1 MAVVSDRTKRRELEA
16 AGRPPRHV
24 TYVWELPVRIV
35 HWTIVLSLVVLSVT
49 GYYIYHPFFS
59 GSGGPGH
66 PGFTMGTVRF
76 VHEVT
81 GFVFI
86 AAVLFRVYWAFVGN
100 RYGHWRGLLP
110 VTAAQ
115 RRGVRE
121 MLRYY
126 FYRRRH
132 PVPMN
137 GHNPLAGL
145 AYVLLYALF
154 ALSILSGL
162 GLFAWVSRIPAWRA
176 LFGWTWSVLPIE
188 LLRLLHFLLM
198 FLFVGFAIHHVYSS
212 VLFDIEERNGE
223 LSSMVTGYKADVLGG
238 ETPRDDPRRAP
249 E

>member
-1 MAVVSDRTKRRELEA
+1 MAVVTRRGQRREAEA
-16 AGRPPRHV
+16 AGRPARRAI
-24 TYVWELPVRIV
+24 YVWQLPVRIV
-35 HWTIVLSLVVLSVT
+35 HWTIVVALIVLSVT

-59 GSGGPGH
+59 GSGGPGY

-76 VHEVT
+76 IHEVA

-100 RYGHWRGLLP
+100 RYSHWRGLLP

-115 RRGVRE
+115 RRGLRDT
-121 MLRYY
+121 LRYY

-145 AYVLLYALF
+145 AYVLLYAF
-154 ALSILSGL
+154 FVVSILSGL
-162 GLFAWVSRIPAWRA
+162 GLFAWVSRIPAWRT

-188 LLRLLHFLLM
+188 QLRLLHFLLM

-212 VLFDIEERNGE
+212 VLFDVEEHNGE
-223 LSSMVTGYKADVLGG
+223 LSSMVTGYKANMLEG
-238 ETPRDDPRRAP
+238 EIPRDDPEA